1 MSVNW
6 KGCIPAITTPF
17 DADLG
22 VDHAF
27 LAEHGQ
33 WMVDHGC
40 VGLVALGSLGEAAT
54 LSLSEKGA
62 VLETLVRAVGDR
74 VPVLPGISALGT
86 AEAVELARAA
96 AIIGCRGLMVLPP
109 YVYSTAWRGV
119 EAHRARVLAAAQ
131 PPPGA
136 DHHPGVSAPRLA

>member
-6 KGCIPAITTPF
+6 KGVIPAITTPF

-86 AEAVELARAA
+86 AEAVALARAA
-96 AIIGCRGLMVLPP
+96 AKIFEEVLRIDPQNP
-109 YVYSTAWRGV
+109 
-119 EAHRARVLAAAQ
+119 RAREALERFRSGRR
-131 PPPGA
+131 P
-136 DHHPGVSAPRLA
+136 APR